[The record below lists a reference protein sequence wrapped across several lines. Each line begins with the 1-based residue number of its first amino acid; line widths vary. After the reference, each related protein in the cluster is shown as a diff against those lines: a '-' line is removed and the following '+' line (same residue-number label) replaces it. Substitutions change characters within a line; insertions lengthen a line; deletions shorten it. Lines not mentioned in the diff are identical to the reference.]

1 MEGTGRREVLGHEAA
16 GRVAPHSSLGTPT
29 CPGWRGNARH
39 WPAGAAHA
47 QGRRAAGPAVSL
59 EGAPLPLCVLRALS
73 PSAPKPDSQQE
84 GKNAPKRII
93 QWLLGEKIVNVLVPF
108 TKPQPKKVTYKIPE
122 RKQRCSLWLRLS
134 SCGRE
139 LWPGGH
145 PSDGGSGN
153 RMGPDHPSKSR
164 LQISAVGPALTTEA
178 AADSQGC
185 AHRPEAWINR
195 RKALVRNQHTSPLPR
210 SSRIFSLYQGRC
222 HWSGSQGLWGV
233 LQGPYSGKELTCSHR
248 ALWNLRVSVGIGR
261 G

>member
-1 MEGTGRREVLGHEAA
+1 MRLAQQVQRTPRTGEK
-16 GRVAPHSSLGTPT
+16 
-29 CPGWRGNARH
+29 
-39 WPAGAAHA
+39 
-47 QGRRAAGPAVSL
+47 QGRPSVSRARPCLG
-59 EGAPLPLCVLRALS
+59 VLRSLS

-93 QWLLGEKIVNVLVPF
+93 QWLLGKKIVNVLVPF

-145 PSDGGSGN
+145 PRDGGSGN

-164 LQISAVGPALTTEA
+164 LEISAVGRALTTEA

-195 RKALVRNQHTSPLPR
+195 KALVRNQHTSQLPHLPTVQRAVPLERQPGAVGSSPWGHTLER
-210 SSRIFSLYQGRC
+210 S
-222 HWSGSQGLWGV
+222 
-233 LQGPYSGKELTCSHR
+233 
-248 ALWNLRVSVGIGR
+248 
-261 G
+261 